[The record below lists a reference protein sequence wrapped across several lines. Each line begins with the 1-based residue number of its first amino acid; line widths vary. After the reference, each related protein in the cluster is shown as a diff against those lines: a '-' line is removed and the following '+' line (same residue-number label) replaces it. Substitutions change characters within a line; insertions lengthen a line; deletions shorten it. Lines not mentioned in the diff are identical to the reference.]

1 MRSYRALCCAL
12 SLLIAAAPAVAA
24 QKKAAA
30 KKKAPPGRTE
40 TLACRLGTEDRHAR
54 IAVVVI
60 KGKTDSFAYYSKWKP
75 RTCSIYLQRN
85 RDPYSKW
92 ADNGKITTVSLEKG
106 AFLIEHK
113 ASEYHFSFRD
123 IDRERYCGMEGVI
136 NGSLTIKR
144 GNSQCVLE
152 GDIMVEGT
160 PLGHVHAH
168 LKEADEPPA
177 PGAAEK
183 AAARADTAVTTP
195 AASAPAPAATAIAP
209 AASATPPPPTAPT
222 ATATPPSPTA
232 PAATATPAETAT
244 APVAT
249 ASPVSS
255 PAESDA
261 TGSAPVTSPAATA
274 PEAAPAPAEASA
286 PQPAASGQS
295 QGPMAQQPGVAET
308 VGSPS
313 ATRGA
318 DPETPPEAP
327 SSNPFSAF
335 FRSLNKERPAEEQMP

>member
-24 QKKAAA
+24 QKKAAVQKKAAA

-92 ADNGKITTVSLEKG
+92 ADDGKITTVSLEKG
-106 AFLIEHK
+106 VFLIEHK
-113 ASEYHFSFRD
+113 PSEYHFSFRD

-144 GNSQCVLE
+144 GSPQCVLE

-168 LKEADEPPA
+168 LKEGDEPPA
-177 PGAAEK
+177 PAASGK

-209 AASATPPPPTAPT
+209 APSATPP
-222 ATATPPSPTA
+222 
-232 PAATATPAETAT
+232 PAETAT

-261 TGSAPVTSPAATA
+261 TGSAPVASPTATA

-286 PQPAASGQS
+286 PQPAASEQS
-295 QGPMAQQPGVAET
+295 QGAVAQQPVAAET
-308 VGSPS
+308 PGSP
-313 ATRGA
+313 AAACCA
-318 DPETPPEAP
+318 DAAQEKPSDAP
-327 SSNPFSAF
+327 STNPFSAF